1 MSSNDSDTPINFT
14 LVLTYI
20 PALLLI
26 LRASVMLVAYVCM
39 HSFVTLPTAV
49 LVTGFLLVT
58 YLDWFVFRHDKL
70 SKACGFLAPLALT
83 LIANGDFYITQP
95 CVPSTLFNTL
105 YYVNSIA
112 WASTS
117 SYVFFNQM
125 LQLKYPTHDN
135 ASAALWIVNCIFH
148 VYVHC
153 QTETFL
159 VLTCRVILFY
169 AMTIAHWFAQVLVA
183 DCDRNRFAF
192 TVLHTALHIL
202 FVDMYVVA
210 ASAFIFVGVILYSLH
225 QASVATSVG
234 PKNVPRSSPCM
245 ITTDVESQPENMNTL
260 LNELRAAKQRAQST
274 STS

>member
-1 MSSNDSDTPINFT
+1 MSSNDSDTPINFS

-26 LRASVMLVAYVCM
+26 LRASVILVVYVCM
-39 HSFVTLPTAV
+39 HGIVKVPIAV
-49 LVTGFLLVT
+49 LVTGVLLFS

-95 CVPSTLFNTL
+95 CASSTLFNTL

-125 LQLKYPTHDN
+125 LQLKYPTHDTT
-135 ASAALWIVNCIFH
+135 SAALWIVNCIFH

-169 AMTIAHWFAQVLVA
+169 AMTITHWFAQVLIS

-192 TVLHTALHIL
+192 TVLHTALHVL
-202 FVDMYVVA
+202 FVDIYAVGA
-210 ASAFIFVGVILYSLH
+210 TALIFVGVILYSLH
-225 QASVATSVG
+225 QTSAAKSTG
-234 PKNVPRSSPCM
+234 PKTAPKSSPCM

-274 STS
+274 PTS

>member
-1 MSSNDSDTPINFT
+1 MSSNDSDAPINFT

-26 LRASVMLVAYVCM
+26 FRASVMLVAYVCM
-39 HSFVTLPTAV
+39 HSLVKIPTTV
-49 LVTGFLLVT
+49 LVTGVLLFS
-58 YLDWFVFRHDKL
+58 YLDWYVFRHDKL

-83 LIANGDFYITQP
+83 LLANGDFYITQP
-95 CVPSTLFNTL
+95 CATSTLFNTL
-105 YYVNSIA
+105 YYVNSMA

-125 LQLKYPTHDN
+125 LQLKYPTHDT
-135 ASAALWIVNCIFH
+135 ASAALWIINCLFH

-153 QTETFL
+153 QTETVL
-159 VLTCRVILFY
+159 VLTCRAILFY

-192 TVLHTALHIL
+192 TVLHTALHVL

-210 ASAFIFVGVILYSLH
+210 ASTFIFVGIILFSLR
-225 QASVATSVG
+225 QASVANSTG
-234 PKNVPRSSPCM
+234 PKNAPKSSPCM
-245 ITTDVESQPENMNTL
+245 ITTDVENQPENMATL
-260 LNELRAAKQRAQST
+260 LNELRAAKQRAQTT
-274 STS
+274 STP